1 MRASLALQILGVLIA
16 MISTSMFAYINFIA
30 PRTKVD
36 AANEVARSSPAFRN
50 EFRTAKPKRTP
61 SEEEMNQVKETI
73 TRLYG
78 SGLVAVV
85 GDPIVVSLHTP
96 EAEEMVL
103 SYELTGENRFTSA
116 LDVWDLS
123 SSPLKSVFHLEGE
136 DFLYY
141 PVLVSEGEK
150 EKRYLLVEERTGA
163 SGDYLHLSFLE
174 YDGFGKMK
182 AFYSLQDLHAALLYP
197 LQDKLLL
204 ERDHLFYEVVKEQT
218 VVRLVEYD
226 LKGLAGFHILS
237 YGVQNGAWYVRH
249 NQEAVPSAEKGLTL
263 SAGEEILLISDPQ
276 NEERSV
282 RTLIDGPSLEY
293 VKGPPVSIRAVNA
306 GEGTIRFLNGG
317 GDLEEFTV
325 PVRVTRK

>member
-1 MRASLALQILGVLIA
+1 MKSSWAQILGVIVA
-16 MISTSMFAYINFIA
+16 MITASMFAYVNFVA

-36 AANEVARSSPAFRN
+36 ARKDAAHPSLDFRN
-50 EFRTAKPKRTP
+50 SFRAVKPKRIP
-61 SEEEMNQVKETI
+61 SGEEIDRAKETL

-78 SGLVAVV
+78 SGPVAVV
-85 GDPIVVSLHTP
+85 GDPIVVSLHAP
-96 EAEEMVL
+96 EAEEMILAYEINEGNKYVSAVDVL
-103 SYELTGENRFTSA
+103 
-116 LDVWDLS
+116 DLS
-123 SSPLKSVFHLEGE
+123 SSPLKSVFHQEGE

-182 AFYSLQDLHAALLYP
+182 AFYSLQDLHAALIYP

-325 PVRVTRK
+325 LIRVTKK